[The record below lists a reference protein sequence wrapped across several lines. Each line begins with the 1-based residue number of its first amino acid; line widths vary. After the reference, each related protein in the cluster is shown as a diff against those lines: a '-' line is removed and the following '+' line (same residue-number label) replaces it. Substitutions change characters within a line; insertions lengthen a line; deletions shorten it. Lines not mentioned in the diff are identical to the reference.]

1 MKRRGTSLARGT
13 RPNAKDLANLAGAQS
28 SPLPPPPGLRPY
40 LGQSVSRRETVR
52 PTDAGRVFRGIHA
65 CFLFVSESSRRH
77 LLAEGRVLALLM
89 YMLVVTEKYTDVDVS
104 PALDTVDTLAALG
117 GTANKRPVLL
127 LTTDQTSLPPN
138 TEIQQ
143 TPTHA
148 RELTPYRCPEPDI
161 HLRNSRQ
168 MSTKSQQRGGG

>member
-1 MKRRGTSLARGT
+1 
-13 RPNAKDLANLAGAQS
+13 
-28 SPLPPPPGLRPY
+28 
-40 LGQSVSRRETVR
+40 
-52 PTDAGRVFRGIHA
+52 
-65 CFLFVSESSRRH
+65 
-77 LLAEGRVLALLM
+77 M

-168 MSTKSQQRGGG
+168 MSTKSQQWGGG